1 MNVGTG
7 TTVRAVRNEAWLA
20 DVESSYDT
28 VAESYAELVR
38 GALDGH
44 AYLKSALSLF
54 ADQVTACGG
63 GPVADVGCGP
73 GDVAARLDALGLE
86 VLGIDL
92 SPRMIDIARKC
103 HPSLRF
109 EVGSMTDMQLADGS
123 LAGVLAWQSL
133 IHVPDDAVPGVISG
147 FHDAVRP
154 GGRLQL
160 LSHAGEGSWVKTEGY
175 GGHSMNVRV
184 HRRQPDQVATL
195 LTAGGFEVQAQTVLD
210 PGGTSPQAILSA
222 LRLP

>member
-1 MNVGTG
+1 M
-7 TTVRAVRNEAWLA
+7 RDEDWLA

-44 AYLKSALSLF
+44 AYLMSALSLF
-54 ADQVTACGG
+54 AEQVTACGG
-63 GPVADVGCGP
+63 GLVADVGCGP
-73 GDVAARLDALGLE
+73 GEVAARLDALGLD

-92 SPRMIDIARKC
+92 SPRMVDIARRR
-103 HPSLRF
+103 HPSPRF
-109 EVGSMTDMQLADGS
+109 EVGSMTDMQLATGS

-133 IHVPDDAVPGVISG
+133 IHVPDEAVPAVISG

-160 LSHAGEGSWVKTEGY
+160 LFHAGEGSWVKTEGY
-175 GGHSMNVRV
+175 GGHPMNVRV
-184 HRRQPDQVATL
+184 HRRQPDEVATVL
-195 LTAGGFEVQAQTVLD
+195 GVGGFEVEAQTVLD
-210 PGGTSPQAILSA
+210 PGGEAPQAILSA
-222 LRLP
+222 RRLP

>member
-1 MNVGTG
+1 MKVGTG
-7 TTVRAVRNEAWLA
+7 ITVRTVRNEDWLA
-20 DVESSYDT
+20 DTESSYDT
-28 VAESYAELVR
+28 VAASYAELVR

-54 ADQVTACGG
+54 ADQVKACGG
-63 GPVADVGCGP
+63 GLVADVGCGP
-73 GDVAARLDALGLE
+73 GDVAARLDALGLD

-92 SPRMIDIARKC
+92 SPRMIDIARKY

-133 IHVPDDAVPGVISG
+133 IHVPDEAVPAVFSR

-160 LSHAGEGSWVKTEGY
+160 LFHAGEGSWLKTEGY
-175 GGHSMNVRV
+175 GGHPMNVRV
-184 HRRQPDQVATL
+184 YRRQPDQVATL
-195 LTAGGFEVQAQTVLD
+195 LGDGGFEVQAQTILD
-210 PGGTSPQAILSA
+210 PGGEAPQAILSA